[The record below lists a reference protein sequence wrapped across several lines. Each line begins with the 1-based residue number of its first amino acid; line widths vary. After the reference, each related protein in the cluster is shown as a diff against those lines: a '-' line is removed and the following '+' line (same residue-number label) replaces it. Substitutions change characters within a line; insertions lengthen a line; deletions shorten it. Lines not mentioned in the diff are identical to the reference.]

1 MPSRKQVS
9 TESTEST
16 SISTGFS
23 PQSLSSS
30 AESSSQLL
38 NGTSTSSIQKSSE
51 KPSLNAEE
59 EKIDLVFSKKHTF
72 PLTRSRINYEKL
84 PKFIEETLRFI
95 NTFNYPYE
103 MFYRDLN
110 GKEQVLNSRIDDTM
124 KELKEIC
131 ATDRGKEVKAVYI
144 LADKKVGI
152 QTFFTYN
159 IDFLVFLI
167 FLTNLLWFI
176 FVGSFESKVSLYV
189 LGLGLLFRMYY
200 KYLKE

>member
-9 TESTEST
+9 TEST
-16 SISTGFS
+16 SIPTELS
-23 PQSLSSS
+23 PQSSS
-30 AESSSQLL
+30 AESSSQILNSL
-38 NGTSTSSIQKSSE
+38 NGTSTSSIYKSSE
-51 KPSLNAEE
+51 KSSLNVEE

-72 PLTRSRINYEKL
+72 PLIRSRINYEKL
-84 PKFIEETLRFI
+84 AKFIEETLRYI

-131 ATDRGKEVKAVYI
+131 ATDRGKDVKAVYI

-152 QTFFTYN
+152 QTFLTYN
-159 IDFLVFLI
+159 LDFLVFLI

-176 FVGSFESKVSLYV
+176 FVGSDESKVSLYV

>member
-1 MPSRKQVS
+1 MPSRKKVS
-9 TESTEST
+9 TTTDT
-16 SISTGFS
+16 SQS
-23 PQSLSSS
+23 QSLS

-38 NGTSTSSIQKSSE
+38 NGNNGTSSYKSSE
-51 KPSLNAEE
+51 KSLPNVEE

-124 KELKEIC
+124 KALKEIC
-131 ATDRGKEVKAVYI
+131 ETDRGKDVKAVYI
-144 LADKKVGI
+144 LADKKVGKI
-152 QTFFTYN
+152 N
-159 IDFLVFLI
+159 IIILMQ
-167 FLTNLLWFI
+167 N
-176 FVGSFESKVSLYV
+176 
-189 LGLGLLFRMYY
+189 
-200 KYLKE
+200 